1 MKKQLNTLKFFTD
14 FFLRNELS
22 KWANIRLNLLFVF
35 SPRNLIGYISNYMTL
50 CIYRKRDFRLFFNAL
65 TFKQKNRNLGNEIN
79 YVPGNR

>member
-14 FFLRNELS
+14 FFLRNDLS
-22 KWANIRLNLLFVF
+22 KWANILLNLLFAF
-35 SPRNLIGYISNYMTL
+35 SPRNLIGYISNYTTH
-50 CIYRKRDFRLFFNAL
+50 CIYRKRDFQLFFNAL

>member
-1 MKKQLNTLKFFTD
+1 MKKQLNTQKFFTD

-22 KWANIRLNLLFVF
+22 KRADIRLNLSFAF

-50 CIYRKRDFRLFFNAL
+50 CIYRKRDFQLFFNAL